1 MIIPVLMY
9 HSISD
14 DRSNLSVSVNNF
26 ERQIQYLYT
35 SGFKTIQFNSIDEK
49 IKKPLIITFDDGYK
63 DNLINALPILK
74 KYNFTSICFVVSDLI
89 GKSNIWDKNN
99 SNYVYKE
106 LLSKNDIK
114 VCLDNGMFIGSHGKS
129 HRSLIELNTDEII
142 REIKISKTVLENII
156 GNKIDC
162 FSYPFGSV
170 TKLSANLVNKS
181 YHFAVS
187 TMRSRFDTNKHKNYF
202 IPRVHMSNNL
212 NRFKLFMKIK
222 TFYEDIKYNEKQLH
236 M

>member
-1 MIIPVLMY
+1 MY

-14 DRSNLSVSVNNF
+14 DKSNLSVSVNNF
-26 ERQIQYLYT
+26 ERQIQYLYN

-114 VCLDNGMFIGSHGKS
+114 IWLDNGMFIGSHGKS

-142 REIKISKTVLENII
+142 KEIKISKTFLEDII

-162 FSYPFGSV
+162 FSYPFGNIN
-170 TKLSANLVNKS
+170 KLSANLVNNS
-181 YHFAVS
+181 YNFAVS

-212 NRFKLFMKIK
+212 NRLKLFMKIK
-222 TFYEDIKYNEKQLH
+222 TFYEDIKYNEKQLY

>member
-1 MIIPVLMY
+1 MY

-14 DRSNLSVSVNNF
+14 DKSNLSVSVNNF
-26 ERQIQYLYT
+26 ERQIKYLYT
-35 SGFKTIQFNSIDEK
+35 SGFRTVQFNSVNKK

-74 KYNFTSICFVVSDLI
+74 KYNFNSICFVVSDHI

-99 SNYVYKE
+99 SNYVFKE
-106 LLSKNDIK
+106 LLSENDIK
-114 VCLDNGMFIGSHGKS
+114 VWLDSGMFIGSHGKS
-129 HRSLIELNTDEII
+129 HRSLVGLNADEIND
-142 REIKISKTVLENII
+142 EIEISKTVLENIS
-156 GNKIDC
+156 GNKINC
-162 FSYPFGSV
+162 FSYPFG
-170 TKLSANLVNKS
+170 KINELSANLVNKS

-212 NRFKLFMKIK
+212 NRLKLFFKIK
-222 TFYEDIKYNEKQLH
+222 TFYEDIKYHEKQLYL
-236 M
+236 

>member
-1 MIIPVLMY
+1 MY

-14 DRSNLSVSVNNF
+14 DKSNLSVSVNDF
-26 ERQIQYLYT
+26 ERQIKYLHN
-35 SGFKTIQFNSIDEK
+35 SGFRTVQFNSINEK
-49 IKKPLIITFDDGYK
+49 VKKPLIITFDDGYK

-74 KYNFTSICFVVSDLI
+74 KYNFTSICFVVSDHI

-99 SNYVYKE
+99 SNYVFKE
-106 LLSKNDIK
+106 LLTKNDIK
-114 VCLDNGMFIGSHGKS
+114 VWLDNGMFIGSHGKS
-129 HRSLIELNTDEII
+129 HRSLVGLDADEII
-142 REIKISKTVLENII
+142 DEIEISKRVLENMS
-156 GNKIDC
+156 GNKINC
-162 FSYPFGSV
+162 FSYPFG
-170 TKLSANLVNKS
+170 KINELSANLVNKS

-212 NRFKLFMKIK
+212 NRLKLFMKIN